1 MASPNGMI
9 RFWQL
14 PELVEKCL
22 SNLKRDDSDDR
33 KTLARCAR
41 VSKPVSEIALER
53 LWNKMRGLKPLFQLL
68 SDSVT
73 IHVWED
79 DHNFFGAATENPTT
93 YVS

>member
-1 MASPNGMI
+1 MASGAT
-9 RFWQL
+9 RFWQI
-14 PELVEKCL
+14 PELVQACFSTLE
-22 SNLKRDDSDDR
+22 RDDEQD
-33 KTLARCAR
+33 TLARCAR

-73 IHVWED
+73 IHVWD